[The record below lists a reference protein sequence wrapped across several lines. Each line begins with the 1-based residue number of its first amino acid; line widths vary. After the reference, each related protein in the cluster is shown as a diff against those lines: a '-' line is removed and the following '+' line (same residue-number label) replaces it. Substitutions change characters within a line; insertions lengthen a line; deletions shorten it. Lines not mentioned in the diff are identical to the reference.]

1 MARQA
6 VAAVARTA
14 GWYVMMDVFD
24 RAGIAPAVL
33 GALRDALAPR
43 RNLGDVLTWART
55 LDSPVTAPAVVTQD
69 EYTHDVLV
77 PWRDGLTLAFDV
89 T

>member
-1 MARQA
+1 M
-6 VAAVARTA
+6 T
-14 GWYVMMDVFD
+14 DVFD
-24 RAGIAPAVL
+24 RAGTAPAVL
-33 GALRDALAPR
+33 GALRQVLAAM
-43 RNLGDVLTWART
+43 RNLGDLLTWAHT
-55 LDSPVTAPAVVTQD
+55 LDPPVTAPAVVTQD

>member
-1 MARQA
+1 MTE
-6 VAAVARTA
+6 VL
-14 GWYVMMDVFD
+14 D
-24 RAGIAPAVL
+24 RAGAAPPVLAVL
-33 GALRDALAPR
+33 RSELAPL

-55 LDSPVTAPAVVTQD
+55 LDPAVTALAVVTQD

-77 PWRDGLTLAFDV
+77 PWRDGLILAFDV

>member
-1 MARQA
+1 M
-6 VAAVARTA
+6 
-14 GWYVMMDVFD
+14 
-24 RAGIAPAVL
+24 
-33 GALRDALAPR
+33 

-55 LDSPVTAPAVVTQD
+55 LDPPVNAPAVVTQD

>member
-1 MARQA
+1 MTE
-6 VAAVARTA
+6 VL
-14 GWYVMMDVFD
+14 D
-24 RAGIAPAVL
+24 RAGAAPAVL
-33 GALRDALAPR
+33 AVLRRELAPL

-55 LDSPVTAPAVVTQD
+55 LDPSVTAPAVVTQD

-77 PWRDGLTLAFDV
+77 PWRDDLTLDFDV

>member
-1 MARQA
+1 MT
-6 VAAVARTA
+6 V
-14 GWYVMMDVFD
+14 VFD
-24 RAGIAPAVL
+24 RAGVAPAVL
-33 GALRDALAPR
+33 GALRVALAPMH
-43 RNLGDVLTWART
+43 NLGDVLTWART
-55 LDSPVTAPAVVTQD
+55 LDPPVTAPAVVTQD

>member
-1 MARQA
+1 M
-6 VAAVARTA
+6 TE
-14 GWYVMMDVFD
+14 VFD
-24 RAGIAPAVL
+24 LAGTAPMAL
-33 GALRDALAPR
+33 TALRSELAPLQ
-43 RNLGDVLTWART
+43 NLGDVLTWART
-55 LDSPVTAPAVVTQD
+55 LDPAVTAPAVVTQD

>member
-1 MARQA
+1 M
-6 VAAVARTA
+6 T
-14 GWYVMMDVFD
+14 DVFD
-24 RAGIAPAVL
+24 RAGIAPALL
-33 GALRDALAPR
+33 GALRDALAPM

-55 LDSPVTAPAVVTQD
+55 LDPPVTTPAVVTQD

-77 PWRDGLTLAFDV
+77 PWRDGLTLAIDV

>member
-1 MARQA
+1 M
-6 VAAVARTA
+6 T
-14 GWYVMMDVFD
+14 DVFD
-24 RAGIAPAVL
+24 RAGITPAVL
-33 GALRDALAPR
+33 GALRDALAPN

-55 LDSPVTAPAVVTQD
+55 LDPPVTAPAVITQD

>member
-1 MARQA
+1 M
-6 VAAVARTA
+6 TE
-14 GWYVMMDVFD
+14 VFD
-24 RAGIAPAVL
+24 RAGAAPVML
-33 GALRDALAPR
+33 TALRDELAPLH
-43 RNLGDVLTWART
+43 NLGDVLTWART
-55 LDSPVTAPAVVTQD
+55 LHPPVTAPAVVTQD

>member
-1 MARQA
+1 M
-6 VAAVARTA
+6 
-14 GWYVMMDVFD
+14 FD

-33 GALRDALAPR
+33 GALRDALAPS

-55 LDSPVTAPAVVTQD
+55 LEPPVTAPAVVTQD

>member
-1 MARQA
+1 MA
-6 VAAVARTA
+6 
-14 GWYVMMDVFD
+14 DVLD
-24 RAGIAPAVL
+24 RAGTAPAVL
-33 GALRDALAPR
+33 RALRKALVPM

-55 LDSPVTAPAVVTQD
+55 LDPPVNAPAVVTQD

>member
-1 MARQA
+1 M
-6 VAAVARTA
+6 TE
-14 GWYVMMDVFD
+14 VFD
-24 RAGIAPAVL
+24 RAGAAPPLLA
-33 GALRDALAPR
+33 ALRSALAPL
-43 RNLGDVLTWART
+43 RNLGDVLAWART
-55 LDSPVTAPAVVTQD
+55 LDPPVTAPAVVTQD

>member
-1 MARQA
+1 MARRA
-6 VAAVARTA
+6 VPGAARTA
-14 GWYVMMDVFD
+14 GRHRVTEVFD
-24 RAGIAPAVL
+24 RAGTAPAVL
-33 GALRDALAPR
+33 APLRRELAPL

-55 LDSPVTAPAVVTQD
+55 LDPPVTAPAVVTQD